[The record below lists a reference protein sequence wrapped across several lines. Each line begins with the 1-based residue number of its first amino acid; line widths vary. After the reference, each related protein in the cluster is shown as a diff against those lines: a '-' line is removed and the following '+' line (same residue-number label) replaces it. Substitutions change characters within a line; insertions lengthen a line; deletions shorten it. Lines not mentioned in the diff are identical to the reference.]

1 MSVERENK
9 RAASEMNSEGNGM
22 DLDKAPQVP
31 PPWMQSMMSSLSTTL
46 NQSLS
51 LEVRKSIEPIQQ
63 SVNKLSENVNSLQ
76 QRMTALETE
85 QKKSP
90 GTASTPNLNPYQ
102 RAFATG
108 QTYASVVAGNLGGS
122 SSSASGNYQP
132 RPVGA
137 TPAQP
142 REARGQ
148 AQFDPDTFQ
157 VVLAGFPMNTPTKMI
172 IDTTKDVLA
181 RIISANLV
189 KHIASP
195 GLRNSSS
202 CITIRKTEDEDANQV
217 AWGAIERFRELP
229 EVKLQQNRLF
239 LSTKKT
245 PLRKRR
251 NGLLFQAQNSFYGA
265 AQEVT
270 KGNLRGTKNADDTDM
285 VEIDWAHGQIY
296 CGGQPICQVADG
308 EDEPRWEMEAIKRQ
322 FPGMEIEII
331 NRYWQKEGLAFRA
344 GRVSYKAA

>member
-1 MSVERENK
+1 MSLERENK
-9 RAASEMNSEGNGM
+9 RTATEMNGGM
-22 DLDKAPQVP
+22 DLDRAPEVP
-31 PPWMQSMMSSLSTTL
+31 PPWMQGMMSSLSTTL
-46 NQSLS
+46 NQS
-51 LEVRKSIEPIQQ
+51 VRKSIEPIQL

-85 QKKSP
+85 QKKAP
-90 GTASTPNLNPYQ
+90 MAASAPVLNPYQ

-108 QTYASVVAGNLGGS
+108 QTYASVVAGNVGGS
-122 SSSASGNYQP
+122 SSSASGSYQS

-137 TPAQP
+137 TPAQA
-142 REARGQ
+142 RETRGPM
-148 AQFDPDTFQ
+148 QFDPDTFQ

-172 IDTTKDVLA
+172 IETTKDVLA
-181 RIISANLV
+181 RIISADLV

-202 CITIRKTEDEDANQV
+202 CITIKKTEDEGANQV
-217 AWGAIERFRELP
+217 AWGAIERFRQLP
-229 EVKLQQNRLF
+229 EVKFQQNRLF

-265 AQEVT
+265 AQEVS
-270 KGNLRGTKNADDTDM
+270 KNSLRGAKNSDDTDM

-296 CGGQPICQVADG
+296 CSGQPICEVADG

-322 FPGMEIEII
+322 YPGLEIDIL
-331 NRYWQKEGLAFRA
+331 NKYWQKEGLAFRA
-344 GRVSYKAA
+344 GRVSYKSA